1 MGLPFTIV
9 QGTVFIAD
17 ENGNLVK
24 VSENNEI
31 RSADILDNGGIDSV
45 VSLNTTAKEL
55 KVGASSKT
63 LRKFIMLQALTTNI
77 VFGFTQTSQS
87 FELRKTQTAILP
99 FGPATKIWAKV
110 TIGTGSI
117 AVGEVS

>member
-24 VSENNEI
+24 VSENKEI
-31 RSADILDNGGIDSV
+31 RSSDILDNGGIDTDIP
-45 VSLNTTAKEL
+45 LTATAKEL
-55 KVGASSKT
+55 RVGTSSKA
-63 LRKFIMLQALTTNI
+63 LRKFIMIQALSNNV

-87 FELRKTQTAILP
+87 FQLRKIQTAILP
-99 FGPATKIWAKV
+99 FGPDTKIWAKV
-110 TIGTGSI
+110 TTGTGSI